1 MAEMYLQAEDFPNAR
16 RSLGD
21 TYETVPNVRTLTI
34 IAAIEKGEGADDSV
48 IRKWLTKAVSAPR
61 GPQWVCENCSTVHS
75 AWRPTCFNCNALD
88 TLTWMDVPE
97 TNAELASVSERAPFV
112 LDVLN
117 SNDTETAQ
125 FDLEVE
131 QSLTELD
138 NVEIED
144 DSSKS

>member
-1 MAEMYLQAEDFPNAR
+1 
-16 RSLGD
+16 
-21 TYETVPNVRTLTI
+21 
-34 IAAIEKGEGADDSV
+34 
-48 IRKWLTKAVSAPR
+48 
-61 GPQWVCENCSTVHS
+61 
-75 AWRPTCFNCNALD
+75 
-88 TLTWMDVPE
+88 MDVPE

>member
-1 MAEMYLQAEDFPNAR
+1 
-16 RSLGD
+16 
-21 TYETVPNVRTLTI
+21 
-34 IAAIEKGEGADDSV
+34 
-48 IRKWLTKAVSAPR
+48 
-61 GPQWVCENCSTVHS
+61 
-75 AWRPTCFNCNALD
+75 
-88 TLTWMDVPE
+88 MDVPE
-97 TNAELASVSERAPFV
+97 TNAEPISGSERAPFV